1 MGAAQAPLLT
11 IYRRLLRRFGPRHW
25 WPAETP
31 FEVAVGAML
40 TQNTAWTNVER
51 AIAALK
57 RARALSPRR
66 ILTVSPRR
74 LARWIRP
81 AGYFNLKAVRLQAL
95 VAWWAGQ
102 GNPVVTTRRRPL
114 AALRQEL
121 LGVHGVGPET
131 ADSILLYA
139 LKRPAFVVDAYT
151 KRIFARH
158 GWASWDASYD
168 ELQQMFTRPL
178 PPDAALYNEYH
189 ALLVELGKT
198 TCLKRR
204 PRCHECPL
212 RELGVLRLEAG
223 RLVSPLSI
231 I

>member
-1 MGAAQAPLLT
+1 MGTPQAPLLT

-25 WPAETP
+25 WPGETP
-31 FEVAVGAML
+31 FEVAVGAVL

-57 RARALSPRR
+57 EAGVLSPRR
-66 ILTVSPRR
+66 LLDGPPRR
-74 LARWIRP
+74 LARWTRP
-81 AGYFNLKAVRLQAL
+81 AGYFNLKTRRWRAL

-102 GNPVVTTRRRPL
+102 GDPVVTTRRRPL
-114 AALRQEL
+114 AALRDEL

-139 LKRPAFVVDAYT
+139 LGRPAFVVDTYT
-151 KRIFARH
+151 KRVFARH
-158 GWASWDASYD
+158 GWVSWDASYD
-168 ELQQMFTRPL
+168 ELQRVFTRQL
-178 PPDAALYNEYH
+178 PPKTPRYNEYH

-204 PRCHECPL
+204 PRCETCPL
-212 RELGVLRLEAG
+212 KDLGTLRLEAG
-223 RLVSPLSI
+223 A
-231 I
+231 

>member
-11 IYRRLLRRFGPRHW
+11 VYRRLFRRFGPRHW
-25 WPAETP
+25 WPGETP
-31 FEVAVGAML
+31 FEVAVGAVL

-51 AIAALK
+51 AIAGLK

-66 ILTVSPRR
+66 ILAAAPRR

-81 AGYFNLKAVRLQAL
+81 AGYFNLKARRLRAL

-121 LGVHGVGPET
+121 LGIYGVGPET

-139 LKRPAFVVDAYT
+139 LGRPAFVVDTYT

-158 GWASWDASYD
+158 GWVSWDASY
-168 ELQQMFTRPL
+168 EALQRVFTRRL
-178 PPDAALYNEYH
+178 PQDAALYNEYH

-204 PRCHECPL
+204 PKCGECPL
-212 RELGVLRLEAG
+212 RDLGTLRLEAG
-223 RLVSPLSI
+223 A
-231 I
+231 